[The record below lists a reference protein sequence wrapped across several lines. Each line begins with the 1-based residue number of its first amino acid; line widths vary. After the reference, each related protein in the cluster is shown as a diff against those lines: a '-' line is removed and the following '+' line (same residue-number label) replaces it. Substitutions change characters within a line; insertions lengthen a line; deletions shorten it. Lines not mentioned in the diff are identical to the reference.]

1 MPLTLKIQSDRA
13 LLVNGARLVFDR
25 VTKVTVL
32 DQAFAV
38 RNVPVKKESALETF
52 LLSIISAA
60 FTNFIFMVEAPEE
73 LSDRIEARLEAP
85 PCEVSE
91 ECETLI
97 RALADALRR
106 NDRLSA
112 LAAMQGITSDY
123 LVQPSDAE
131 LQTASE

>member
-38 RNVPVKKESALETF
+38 RNVPVKEESAIETF
-52 LLSIISAA
+52 LLSIIAAA
-60 FTNFIFMVEAPEE
+60 FTNFIFKVEAPEE

-85 PCEVSE
+85 PCDVSE
-91 ECETLI
+91 ECEARI

-106 NDRLSA
+106 DDRLSA

>member
-38 RNVPVKKESALETF
+38 RNVPVKEESALETF
-52 LLSIISAA
+52 LLSIIAAA

-106 NDRLSA
+106 DDRLSA

-131 LQTASE
+131 LPSASE